1 MGKVVEKVKLT
12 SLFEPEKSVEVKAVI
27 DTGATMLVLP
37 QDVIEELGLR
47 KIGERRVRYA
57 NNQIQIKPVYR
68 GVILELKGRDGIFD
82 VLGEV
87 EGSEPLVG
95 QIVLEALD
103 LIVDPI
109 TKTVIP
115 NPRSPD
121 MPMTEILMA
130 TAYHS
135 LRHPFTTHLLK
146 SGVDLG
152 YIQELLGHK
161 SSKTTEIYTHVATKD
176 LRKIRSPL
184 DMIGSDKKD
193 G

>member
-12 SLFEPEKSVEVKAVI
+12 SLFEPEKSVEVDAII

-57 NNQIQIKPVYR
+57 NNQIQIKSVYR

-130 TAYHS
+130 TAYNS
-135 LRHPFTTHLLK
+135 GNTATLRSTQIAKAT
-146 SGVDLG
+146 SYVR
-152 YIQELLGHK
+152 
-161 SSKTTEIYTHVATKD
+161 KTLDEIAE
-176 LRKIRSPL
+176 R
-184 DMIGSDKKD
+184 
-193 G
+193 

>member
-12 SLFEPEKSVEVKAVI
+12 SLFKPEKSVEVKAVI

-37 QDVIEELGLR
+37 QDVIKELGLR

-57 NNQIQIKPVYR
+57 NNQIQIKSVYR

-87 EGSEPLVG
+87 GGSEPLVG

-130 TAYHS
+130 TAYNS
-135 LRHPFTTHLLK
+135 AVRYCSPKPLRASHTRRT
-146 SGVDLG
+146 LG
-152 YIQELLGHK
+152 
-161 SSKTTEIYTHVATKD
+161 EIY
-176 LRKIRSPL
+176 
-184 DMIGSDKKD
+184 G
-193 G
+193 